1 MDRFN
6 FLMVL
11 MSIIIGLGVTELLV
25 NVARQIKH
33 RKSGK
38 AFWVH
43 SGVVVLL
50 FLAFLQVWWESWQL
64 RVVDEWAFPY
74 LLLMLATPVGLFL
87 ISHLIFPDD
96 FENADFEVYYFENT
110 RLLWPAGAV
119 TVLAALI
126 FQPIAFGGEFISA
139 DNAPSLS
146 MIGFFIILTVFRAR
160 ALHLAAIPILILALL
175 IDVMVFR
182 PIL

>member
-11 MSIIIGLGVTELLV
+11 MSIIVGLGITEILI
-25 NVARQIKH
+25 NVARQIKL
-33 RKSGK
+33 RKSSK
-38 AFWVH
+38 PFWVH
-43 SGVVVLL
+43 SGVVALL

-64 RVVDEWAFPY
+64 RVVNEWAFPH

-87 ISHLIFPDD
+87 ISHLIFPED
-96 FENADFEVYYFENT
+96 FEDADFEEYYFENS
-110 RLLWPAGAV
+110 RLLWPAAAV
-119 TVLAALI
+119 TVLSALSFYPII
-126 FQPIAFGGEFISA
+126 FGSPIIIA
-139 DNAPSLS
+139 DNALPFA
-146 MIGFFIILTVFRAR
+146 MIGFFAILTISKAR

-182 PIL
+182 PVL